1 MVIGKQGRFAKWIDL
16 WLLLKVKHKQTDR
29 EWRLLRLVSELC
41 HAAKCVADGEYY
53 GKLGYQEEL
62 RKALADS
69 FAQVIMMALNEGFD
83 LEELEKLGQ
92 EELLHAIEKRLP
104 K

>member
-1 MVIGKQGRFAKWIDL
+1 MSDRFEKWFAL
-16 WLLLKVKHKQTDR
+16 WERLRKKYKQTDR

-62 RKALADS
+62 KKALADA
-69 FAQVIMMALNEGFD
+69 FAQTMMMALSEGFD

-92 EELLHAIEKRLP
+92 EELLHAIENRLP